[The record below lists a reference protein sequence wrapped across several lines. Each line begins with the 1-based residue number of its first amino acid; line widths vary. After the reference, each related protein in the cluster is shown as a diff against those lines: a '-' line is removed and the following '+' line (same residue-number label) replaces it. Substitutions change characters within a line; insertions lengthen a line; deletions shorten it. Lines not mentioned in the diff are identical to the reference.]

1 MAFIPSPL
9 ACRLLGTDR
18 ASARKRSKAIVI
30 FRKLALSLSLLVV
43 ATGAAARADVQKGMH
58 IYSACRGVNVHF
70 CQGYIAAIAD
80 EMDRGIEFRRHR
92 ACIPEN
98 ITILQLRLVVSKWM
112 SEHQQ
117 YRHDPAAGLVAE
129 ALAAAFPCSVR

>member
-1 MAFIPSPL
+1 
-9 ACRLLGTDR
+9 
-18 ASARKRSKAIVI
+18 
-30 FRKLALSLSLLVV
+30 
-43 ATGAAARADVQKGMH
+43 MH

-80 EMDRGIEFRRHR
+80 EMNGGIEFRRYR
-92 ACIPEN
+92 ACIPEE

-129 ALAAAFPCSVR
+129 ALAAAFPCSFR